1 MDNLKKLLTTPRG
14 CNPNDYTNN
23 MTAYL
28 WHHPWFK
35 MPLQG
40 SFKAKFKTCLGMTKN
55 DNLFYVKI
63 IYRAHILMMMNNAPN
78 KAMSLHLLLL
88 CWNPRKK
95 SRNLS
100 EKSDHPWITNATH
113 SKVLP
118 KKTITVH
125 FFQNGQFGIKIR
137 FLATFGVV
145 IVSRPPGW

>member
-1 MDNLKKLLTTPRG
+1 MTSVAWRLQWWTTWRSCWQHQEVVTQTITRIIWLHIFG
-14 CNPNDYTNN
+14 IILDSKC
-23 MTAYL
+23 
-28 WHHPWFK
+28 
-35 MPLQG
+35 LQG

-88 CWNPRKK
+88 WCWNPRKK

-113 SKVLP
+113 SKVFP
-118 KKTITVH
+118 KKTITVLN
-125 FFQNGQFGIKIR
+125 QI
-137 FLATFGVV
+137 L
-145 IVSRPPGW
+145 S